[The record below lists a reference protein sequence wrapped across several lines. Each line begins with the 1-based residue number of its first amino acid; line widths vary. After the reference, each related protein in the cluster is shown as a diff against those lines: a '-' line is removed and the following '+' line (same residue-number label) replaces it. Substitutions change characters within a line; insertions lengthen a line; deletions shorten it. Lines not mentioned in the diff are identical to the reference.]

1 MQSKKL
7 LFFCMPFTLNAMD
20 FEKTS
25 LQNYTYKTPNL
36 WEYVST
42 ENCYPMK
49 YGLFRS
55 LHQQLSQKYKDQ
67 KNHRIEEEYNGASQY
82 DYILA
87 LKKKFAVSQKASNP
101 KSNAR
106 VLKKIIQYAWND
118 DAEVTI
124 SKRDLAWLIAGA
136 PREFFQSFATHGP
149 LIFKVNGNWMSDGS
163 CYGILRLN
171 VTIEALIQHGFIHLN
186 PEDKSLTIDKH
197 WVKRLPWIASD
208 LYTSEFERTFI
219 PIVGAK
225 DPVERVRE
233 YMQIVGCKVEV
244 ENSGCCSIN

>member
-1 MQSKKL
+1 ME
-7 LFFCMPFTLNAMD
+7 

-25 LQNYTYKTPNL
+25 LNNYTYKTQNL
-36 WEYVST
+36 WEYFST

-49 YGLFRS
+49 YGLFRD
-55 LHQQLSQKYKDQ
+55 LYQQLSQKYKDQ
-67 KNHRIEEEYNGASQY
+67 KNHAIKETYNGASKY

-87 LKKKFAVSQKASNP
+87 LNKKLGDAQKASNP
-101 KSNAR
+101 KSNAQI
-106 VLKKIIQYAWND
+106 LKKIVEYAWD
-118 DAEVTI
+118 DAAEVII

-136 PREFFQSFATHGP
+136 PREFFQSFATYGP

-163 CYGILRLN
+163 CYAILRLN

-197 WVKRLPWIASD
+197 WVRRLPWVISS
-208 LYTSEFERTFI
+208 LCTSEFERTFI

-225 DPVERVRE
+225 DPVEEFVNTCKLLGVKKQL
-233 YMQIVGCKVEV
+233 QIQAAA
-244 ENSGCCSIN
+244 